1 MFDLKVISEKEIKNK
16 ESNNLYEYIDGR
28 VELYKLNS
36 NNLSLTNT
44 IETFRFLPINFLIFL
59 ALIFYKNKC

>member
-16 ESNNLYEYIDGR
+16 ESNNLYEYIER
-28 VELYKLNS
+28 TVELYKLNS

-44 IETFRFLPINFLIFL
+44 IETFRFLPN
-59 ALIFYKNKC
+59 